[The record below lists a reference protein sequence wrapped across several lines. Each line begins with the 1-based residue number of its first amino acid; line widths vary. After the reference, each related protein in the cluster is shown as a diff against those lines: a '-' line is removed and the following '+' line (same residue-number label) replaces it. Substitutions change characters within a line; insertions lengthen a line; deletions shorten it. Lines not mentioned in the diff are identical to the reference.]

1 MRRCP
6 PALLAT
12 AVASVLA
19 GSALA
24 RTGSALAWAT
34 ALLAGTGSLLAMVP
48 VSTRAV
54 RSASTWVCRDQ
65 VLAGAGR
72 GVAGRSAAV
81 ASPLGMAP
89 VLGGGRAAGGG
100 GALLLLAKKA
110 LPPNR
115 LPNRS
120 QPPLLAGAL
129 AGSSLSAA
137 AGAVAAGPSPQ
148 GCAAEAVRVLS
159 RVAAVAGCASP
170 AWPRP
175 ASW

>member
-19 GSALA
+19 GSTLA
-24 RTGSALAWAT
+24 RAASALAWAT

-54 RSASTWVCRDQ
+54 RSVSTWVCRDQ

-72 GVAGRSAAV
+72 GVASRSAAV

-89 VLGGGRAAGGG
+89 VFGGGGAAGGG

-110 LPPNR
+110 LPPNG

-120 QPPLLAGAL
+120 QPAPLAGAL